1 MIKNPIYL
9 ALDTSNIQ
17 ESISMIEQVSPFIG
31 GIKIGLEFFTSCG
44 LSGLD
49 KLNKFD
55 LPFFID
61 LKLHDISTTVK
72 KALSNILA
80 FNPTYTT
87 VHISC
92 GSETLIECVNLK
104 KELNSK
110 TNLIG
115 VTMLTNFDDNL
126 VREIGIEKTVAENV
140 KSLAS
145 LAHRCGLDGVV
156 CSPMEIGKIKEAFGS
171 KLKTVIPGIRNNTD
185 KSNDQK
191 RTLSAK
197 EAITLGADILVIGR
211 PITEANNP
219 SEAAKSI
226 FESI

>member
-1 MIKNPIYL
+1 
-9 ALDTSNIQ
+9 
-17 ESISMIEQVSPFIG
+17 MIEQVSPFIG

-44 LSGLD
+44 LNGLD

-72 KALSNILA
+72 KSLSNILA

-156 CSPMEIGKIKEAFGS
+156 CSGSEINKVKEICGEEF
-171 KLKTVIPGIRNNTD
+171 KTVVPGIREKKD
-185 KSNDQK
+185 DSNDQK
-191 RTLSAK
+191 RTFSARD
-197 EAITLGADILVIGR
+197 AISLGATIIVIGR
-211 PITEANNP
+211 SI
-219 SEAAKSI
+219 SSAKSPASAA
-226 FESI
+226 EALLKSLK